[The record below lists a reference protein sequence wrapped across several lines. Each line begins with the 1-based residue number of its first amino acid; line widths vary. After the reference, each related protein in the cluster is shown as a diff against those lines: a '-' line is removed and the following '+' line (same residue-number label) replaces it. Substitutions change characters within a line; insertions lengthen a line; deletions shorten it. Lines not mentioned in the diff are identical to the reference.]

1 MLAVSAVFDGGS
13 FVVGM
18 RQFRRHMRAPGY
30 WRAVRRSKDPSLFSV
45 VLEDVADLLGL
56 AIAFVGVFLS
66 HRLQKPIL
74 DGVASR
80 RVASIAIGLVLGAIA
95 TILLVEMHGLLVGEA
110 ASPELIE
117 AIHRTVL
124 EEDGVVAASRPA
136 SLHVGPQ
143 DIVVALHV
151 EFAHGLTADQVAES
165 AVGLDERLRHRYPAI
180 QRVFVQPT
188 PRVTAMRETPD
199 RVSGVWMTEGAARE
213 T

>member
-1 MLAVSAVFDGGS
+1 
-13 FVVGM
+13 
-18 RQFRRHMRAPGY
+18 
-30 WRAVRRSKDPSLFSV
+30 
-45 VLEDVADLLGL
+45 
-56 AIAFVGVFLS
+56 
-66 HRLQKPIL
+66 
-74 DGVASR
+74 
-80 RVASIAIGLVLGAIA
+80 
-95 TILLVEMHGLLVGEA
+95 
-110 ASPELIE
+110 
-117 AIHRTVL
+117 
-124 EEDGVVAASRPA
+124 VVAASRPA

-180 QRVFVQPT
+180 RRVFVQPT